1 MFRIT
6 LLFLLL
12 IPSLLLAQQS
22 KKETKKLKKEQE
34 KALQSN
40 DTLQMKLVEKQSQ
53 VTSEE
58 ERVQQMIE
66 KYGKNKGRLV
76 AAGKVWTSISP
87 EMALDAWGEPLKKQK
102 TELNNLITERWTYPD
117 GRFLYFEN
125 GLLHSWRE

>member
-6 LLFLLL
+6 LLFLLM
-12 IPSLLLAQQS
+12 IPASLFAQQS
-22 KKETKKLKKEQE
+22 KKEAKQLKKEQE
-34 KALQSN
+34 KTLQSN
-40 DTLQMKLVEKQSQ
+40 DTLQMKLVEKQTQ

-58 ERVQQMIE
+58 ERLQQMIE
-66 KYGKNKGRLV
+66 KYGKNKGRLI

-87 EMALDAWGEPLKKQK
+87 EMALDAWGEPLNKQK
-102 TELNNLITERWTYPD
+102 TELNNQVSERWTYPE

>member
-1 MFRIT
+1 MIRIT
-6 LLFLLL
+6 LLILLL
-12 IPSLLLAQQS
+12 IPSLLMAQQS
-22 KKETKKLKKEQE
+22 KKEAKQLKKQQE
-34 KALQSN
+34 KAVQPN
-40 DTLQMKLVEKQSQ
+40 DTLQLIEKQTQ

-58 ERVQQMIE
+58 ERVQKMIE

-102 TELNNLITERWTYPD
+102 SELNNMITERWTYPD